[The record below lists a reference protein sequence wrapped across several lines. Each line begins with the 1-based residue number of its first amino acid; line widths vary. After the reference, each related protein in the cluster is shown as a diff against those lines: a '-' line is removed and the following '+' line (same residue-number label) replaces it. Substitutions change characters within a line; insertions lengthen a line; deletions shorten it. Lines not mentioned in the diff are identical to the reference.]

1 MLYIQEGAESKLPEN
16 YRRINNI
23 CAIMYDQITEVFAD
37 QKYDDLKSTKFTY
50 DRENHI
56 LVDELEDKKINV
68 LDWFKEN
75 NLNEDIS
82 NFLIK
87 HLTLSISSDIANF
100 IYESLSCAQRGKM
113 TVAYALLRKPFT
125 DELLILEQLLIDSDN
140 FINRFFHSGDP
151 RNYDPSSRKIEKE
164 NIIEN
169 AVRNLNPK
177 LHFTADFIYKLRY
190 DKSSPNGLNGITNQA
205 LHIVTNDKN
214 YKTLNQNLNFVF
226 NKKEDIE
233 NYWDHYYYFVPYL
246 LMYTTS
252 IIDSIVFKFVD
263 NEKSENI
270 KNIKALKRFIGILQ
284 WMEIVN
290 VRTKEANQKIYS
302 AFQESLKIECQNCK
316 EIVELDK
323 PDFDLFFET
332 EMFLCPKCFTNIL
345 NGENAVKPI
354 KEFLNGL

>member
-1 MLYIQEGAESKLPEN
+1 MLYIEEGEETKLPEK

-50 DRENHI
+50 DRKNHI
-56 LVDELEDKKINV
+56 LVDELENKKINV
-68 LDWFKEN
+68 LDWLKEN
-75 NLNEDIS
+75 NLNDDIS
-82 NFLIK
+82 NFLNK
-87 HLTLSISSDIANF
+87 HLTLAISSDIANF

-125 DELLILEQLLIDSDN
+125 DELLILEQLLIDPDN

-151 RNYDPSSRKIEKE
+151 TSYDPSSRKIDKVK
-164 NIIEN
+164 IIEE
-169 AVRNLNPK
+169 AVEKLNPK

-190 DKSSPNGLNGITNQA
+190 DKSSPNGLNGLTNQA

-214 YKTLNQNLNFVF
+214 YKTLDQNLNFVF

-233 NYWDHYYYFVPYL
+233 DYWDHYYYFVPFL

-252 IIDSIVFKFVD
+252 IIDSIVFKFIED
-263 NEKSENI
+263 EKGENI
-270 KNIKALKRFIGILQ
+270 KNIKAFKRFIGIIQ
-284 WMEIVN
+284 WTETVS
-290 VRTKEANQKIYS
+290 VKTEEENQKLYS
-302 AFQESLKIECQNCK
+302 AFQESIKIECENCNGL
-316 EIVELDK
+316 VELEK

-332 EMFLCPKCFTNIL
+332 EMFLCPECFTNIL
-345 NGENAVKPI
+345 NGKNAIEPI
-354 KEFLNGL
+354 KDFLDGL